1 MAESKRSDRSE
12 LDALKRA
19 VSLVDI
25 AASYGLVPKPPSN
38 GSKNYLARC
47 VLHQD
52 TEESLSIHFC
62 EDEGK
67 WLWNCFGC
75 KSGGDSIT
83 FHPAPR
89 EDQLQDRPGPP
100 PRVRRHPAAGIGR
113 GAVRTGAAPHPAA
126 GLEPPRPPHHRHGP
140 LPEEALGVP
149 GSAGLPAAAGA
160 GLPGAVADLRPG
172 LLRRQPAPHPAAQG
186 DVRLGLTVLGVLNEY
201 SREHFKG
208 CIVVPVDHPDDGLVD
223 LYGRRADTEA
233 KKRHLY
239 LKGPQRGVFN
249 WQALQTALVVP
260 SPRASWTPCRSG
272 PPASPTSPPPSC
284 PATCRWIWMT
294 AGPLHRPPGA
304 ALPGPGRGR
313 LGRRRR
319 LPHPPGG
326 QRHCRVAGRAVR
338 ARRQLAPGAS
348 RAGGVAAGRAGA
360 ASRNGAVS
368 VRS

>member
-75 KSGGDSIT
+75 KSGGDSISFIQLHEKT
-83 FHPAPR
+83 NFKTALARLRAFAGTLPPAS
-89 EDQLQDRPGPP
+89 EE
-100 PRVRRHPAAGIGR
+100 
-113 GAVRTGAAPHPAA
+113 APSAP
-126 GLEPPRPPHHRHGP
+126 EPPRT
-140 LPEEALGVP
+140 LP
-149 GSAGLPAAAGA
+149 
-160 GLPGAVADLRPG
+160 PG
-172 LLRRQPAPHPAAQG
+172 LSRHDLLTTVMDHYQKKLLECPEAQAYLQQRGLGSPELWQTFGLGYCDGSLLHTLPRQG

-208 CIVVPVDHPDDGLVD
+208 CIVVPVHYPDEGLVD
-223 LYGRRADTEA
+223 LYGRRADAQA

-249 WQALQTALVVP
+249 WQALQTASVVTLTEGVLDAM
-260 SPRASWTPCRSG
+260 SLWTAGIADVTAAFSSSNLPG
-272 PPASPTSPPPSC
+272 
-284 PATCRWIWMT
+284 IWMT
-294 AGPLHRPPGA
+294 CWA
-304 ALPGPGRGR
+304 ASPS
-313 LGRRRR
+313 
-319 LPHPPGG
+319 
-326 QRHCRVAGRAVR
+326 
-338 ARRQLAPGAS
+338 ARCGSAWTPTR
-348 RAGGVAAGRAGA
+348 RAGA
-360 ASRNGAVS
+360 APPPSAPPWRPKAS
-368 VRS
+368 PCRRSSCPSTTPTGI